1 MKFKMMYVYL
11 IFFAVAV
18 TVLIM
23 FVQNSGSSNGKKVI
37 APTDIANKQMPADE
51 LHKGLNNPTTPP
63 PTKENVSEGFIHEIN
78 ALKKEYDKNPND
90 TTILR
95 KYADLLA
102 ASHKQDESVP
112 LYEKILKKN
121 PKRSDILFSLS
132 FIYFNKGDF
141 FRAEEMTKK
150 ILIIDKNNTQALYNI
165 GAIAAS
171 KGDSQ
176 KAREVWTKLVADFP
190 NSESTGLA
198 KESLSKL
205 K

>member
-1 MKFKMMYVYL
+1 MIHLYL
-11 IFFAVAV
+11 IIFAVAV
-18 TVLIM
+18 TVLMIII
-23 FVQNSGSSNGKKVI
+23 QNSGGDDSKKVI
-37 APTDIANKQMPADE
+37 APVDIANKQMPADE
-51 LHKGLNNPTTPP
+51 LHKGLNNPTTPA
-63 PTKENVSEGFIHEIN
+63 PTKNNVSEGFKHELN
-78 ALKKEYDKNPND
+78 ALETQFNKNPND
-90 TTILR
+90 TSVLR
-95 KYADLLA
+95 QYADLLA
-102 ASHKQDESVP
+102 ASHKQDEAIS

-121 PKRSDILFSLS
+121 PERIDILFSLS
-132 FIYFNKGDF
+132 FIYYGKGDF

-150 ILIIDKNNTQALYNI
+150 ILIYDKKNTQAMYNI

-176 KAREVWTKLVADFP
+176 KAREVWTKLVTDFP

>member
-18 TVLIM
+18 TLLIM
-23 FVQNSGSSNGKKVI
+23 FIQNSGGNDGKKVVG
-37 APTDIANKQMPADE
+37 PGDIVNKQMPADE
-51 LHKGLNNPTTPP
+51 LHKGLNNPTTPA
-63 PTKENVSEGFIHEIN
+63 PTKDNVSEGFKHELN
-78 ALKKEYDKNPND
+78 ALEKELKKNPGD
-90 TTILR
+90 TSAMR
-95 KYADLLA
+95 QYADLLA
-102 ASHKQDESVP
+102 NSHKQDEAII

-121 PKRSDILFSLS
+121 PQRTDILFSLS
-132 FIYFNKGDF
+132 FIYYGKGNF
-141 FRAEEMTKK
+141 FKAEEMTKK
-150 ILIIDKNNTQALYNI
+150 ILFYDKKNTQALYNI

-176 KAREVWTKLVADFP
+176 KAREVWTKLIADFP